1 MEDFADLLKYI
12 IPLVIFIGAAIF
24 GKSDKQK
31 AGSKHGGQSGLNS
44 ILDLIEDDVEMSTI
58 PHSAQYSESDIQSQQ
73 PQEQEKTEPMI
84 PNEGERA
91 VFVETHN
98 DTPAEPE
105 KPDFD
110 ARAAIIYSTILER
123 KY

>member
-12 IPLVIFIGAAIF
+12 IPLVIFMGAAIF

-31 AGSKHGGQSGLNS
+31 AGSKHSGQSGLNS
-44 ILDLIEDDVEMSTI
+44 ILDLLEDDAEMSTI
-58 PHSAQYSESDIQSQQ
+58 PHSAQYSESNIQSQ
-73 PQEQEKTEPMI
+73 PQEQEKTEPMV

-98 DTPAEPE
+98 DTAAEPE

-110 ARAAIIYSTILER
+110 ARAAIIYSTIIER